1 MATAMSVVSP
11 APAAAA
17 VARPPTLVCVPA
29 TARAPR
35 EMAAELAA
43 AAALG
48 ADVAEL
54 RLDCL
59 SGFAPRRDL
68 PVILAEPRPLPAL
81 VTYRWAPGPPRPCPG
96 VSWRGVDWK
105 GAFFLA
111 FPGWIGE
118 WWDLVVSS
126 LVLCH

>member
-1 MATAMSVVSP
+1 MSVSAVSP
-11 APAAAA
+11 AAA
-17 VARPPTLVCVPA
+17 VAAARRRTLVCVPA

-54 RLDCL
+54 RLDRL
-59 SGFAPRRDL
+59 AGFAPRRDL

-81 VTYRWAPGPPRPCPG
+81 VTYRWGPAPH
-96 VSWRGVDWK
+96 VI
-105 GAFFLA
+105 L
-111 FPGWIGE
+111 
-118 WWDLVVSS
+118 
-126 LVLCH
+126 

>member
-1 MATAMSVVSP
+1 MATAMSVSAVSP
-11 APAAAA
+11 AAA
-17 VARPPTLVCVPA
+17 VAAARRRTLVCVPA

-54 RLDCL
+54 RLDRL
-59 SGFAPRRDL
+59 AGFAPRRDL

-81 VTYRWAPGPPRPCPG
+81 VTYRWGPAPH
-96 VSWRGVDWK
+96 VI
-105 GAFFLA
+105 L
-111 FPGWIGE
+111 
-118 WWDLVVSS
+118 
-126 LVLCH
+126 